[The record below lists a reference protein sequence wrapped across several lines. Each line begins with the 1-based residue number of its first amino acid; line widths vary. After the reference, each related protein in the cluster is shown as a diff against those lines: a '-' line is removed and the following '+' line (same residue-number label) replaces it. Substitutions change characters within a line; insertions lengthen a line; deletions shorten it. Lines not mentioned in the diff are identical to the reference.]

1 MKKHILKL
9 LKHQKDYWKK
19 RYTIRWTKF
28 GDESTKF
35 FHAAATERYRINTIT
50 SLETED
56 GRSVCDHSEKATLL
70 LEEYKQRMGCTTS
83 PDMLYNLSQL
93 V

>member
-1 MKKHILKL
+1 MSWEKKMLLKL
-9 LKHQKDYWKK
+9 FQIICSEQLKHQKDYWKK

-50 SLETED
+50 SL
-56 GRSVCDHSEKATLL
+56 
-70 LEEYKQRMGCTTS
+70 
-83 PDMLYNLSQL
+83 
-93 V
+93 